1 MSMRALIQ
9 KDLLILTRDRRAL
22 MILLVTPA
30 VFIAILGFSTGKLFG
45 WQNTNDRIEIALAD
59 LDTGDV
65 AREVTEALA
74 SRHGLDVVQLDSE
87 THARLR
93 VDDGEAQTA
102 IILGTR
108 FQTLV
113 DQLALDDLL
122 HPDSGRLAGG
132 LEALDIEVYARPT
145 HQALASV
152 TEQLLYGVML
162 RTLLPHVA
170 RNDPLAKLYLDARVK
185 SERSG
190 PSAEDVNENMAEPSG
205 NALDVSNI
213 AYQII
218 VPSYT
223 VLFAFFLVNLMARS
237 FLTERHRGTLTRL
250 QLAPIRVSHLLVG
263 KTLPFLLISLIQ
275 GVLLFTFGKLLFG
288 MSWGVR
294 PWMLLPVILCTSLAA
309 TTMGLLTAVLV
320 RTDAQVS
327 AYVNLLV
334 ITLGGLSGCFMPR
347 EWLPETMRHLSLA
360 IPHAWS
366 LIAYDQVLNS
376 PHPHWPRVWNACGVL
391 LVFSTIFYTAGWLR
405 YRTQRQY

>member
-1 MSMRALIQ
+1 MSMRALIY

-45 WQNTNDRIEIALAD
+45 WQNRNDRIELVLVD
-59 LDTGDV
+59 LDASPIAQRMVETIVSRPGLH
-65 AREVTEALA
+65 VT
-74 SRHGLDVVQLDSE
+74 RTDSE
-87 THARLR
+87 QQGRLR

-102 IILGTR
+102 IIIGPA
-108 FQTLV
+108 FQSVV
-113 DQLALDDLL
+113 DQLALEDLL
-122 HPDSGRLAGG
+122 NPNTGRLAGG
-132 LEALDIEVYARPT
+132 LRSLDVEIYARPT
-145 HQALASV
+145 QQAVASV
-152 TEQLLYGVML
+152 TEQLVYGLML

-170 RNDPLAKLYLDARVK
+170 RNDPLARMYLEARLDRERTEAADETADTRPQEDA
-185 SERSG
+185 G
-190 PSAEDVNENMAEPSG
+190 TLPDVG
-205 NALDVSNI
+205 NI

-250 QLAPIRVSHLLVG
+250 QIAPIRVSHLLVG
-263 KTLPFLLISLIQ
+263 KTLPFLLISLMQ
-275 GVLLFTFGKLLFG
+275 GVLLFAFGKLLFG

-294 PWMLLPVILCTSLAA
+294 PWMLLPVIFCTSLAA

-347 EWLPETMRHLSLA
+347 EWLPETMRQLSLA

-366 LIAYDQVLNS
+366 LIAYDQLLNS
-376 PHPHWPRVWNACGVL
+376 THPHWPRVWNACGIL
-391 LVFSTIFYTAGWLR
+391 LAFSAVFYAAGWLR